1 MCVGKVRSFIWGLIG
16 FIIVF
21 CLLNVCFCLICKQDK
36 DKPRTWTL
44 WKSSNDFKKGL
55 AQNGSQEIEVI
66 ISKKEN
72 DEEYSQEERAAIRIQ
87 TAFRGF
93 LVRFIISPLT

>member
-1 MCVGKVRSFIWGLIG
+1 MGTYRVHHCILSLK
-16 FIIVF
+16 
-21 CLLNVCFCLICKQDK
+21 CCFCFICKQDK
-36 DKPRTWTL
+36 VPSKDKPRNWTL
-44 WKSSNDFKKGL
+44 WKSSSDFKKGL
-55 AQNGSQEIEVI
+55 AQNGSQEVEVI
-66 ISKKEN
+66 VSKKET